1 MGLFDRFRGG
11 RRTAPKLSPP
21 LAPERAAPP
30 AYELT
35 VEIGG
40 EVSRMIVPVDLEQVF
55 APETDSGPSR
65 TAAECWVPAD
75 RFVDVGGRQI
85 GGGLFYMGDGLRGAD
100 KSYIGEPALIDP
112 NLAVGTGDTSDNG
125 YWPAYET
132 LSAAQRGAYLDW
144 LAGPRRRR
152 EADQT
157 QLFLYFYGLERRL
170 LADPKSDD
178 NARAERNALIRELE
192 RLKEEGDEDEK
203 QGSFAPYLD
212 ALLDFLAAE
221 DLLAGTRKVEPPT
234 EPCRWEVP
242 LTLRMMIGELA
253 AARLRLPGELAVSFV
268 LSNPEVYLRTPAK
281 RCPEEFTH
289 LFSIRYRERF
299 GEGLTLPEGAPLRL
313 SYRTA
318 SQGLDEAG
326 RRTSVPDVCSS
337 AQLIEPLR
345 ELGRDCSD
353 ELAPYSRWLG
363 RHPENAGSKGTA
375 LLPAPLLAGS
385 DDPAVASLR
394 QLLATDS
401 TDDELRVVEAHD
413 LIDLWEPG
421 ADKLGKKDAVLLC
434 QLLEKLGCGVE
445 PDPRFGSPNFKR
457 EMPAVLFP
465 LGDGDPRAPSPAY
478 AAAGLLLHLMAA
490 VAQADGTVSG
500 EEEALLE
507 THILAVDE
515 LYPGEQVRLRAHAKW
530 LTRSKLRLP
539 GLGKGGANLSD
550 MERQAM
556 ARSVVALAAADG
568 EIDPEE
574 VKTLQRI
581 YKLLGLDPEGVY
593 SELHAASAGDG
604 PVVVREAAQGEVGE
618 PIPRRA
624 SNESRRGLDRA
635 AIDAKIEETAAVST
649 LLSGIFSEAEED
661 EAPNESVAAPS
672 IEEPASADVAA
683 PNLPAAERAFAAA
696 LAERE
701 SWSREEVEAL
711 AAQHEVMIDGAL
723 ETVNE
728 AAFDLCGAPFCEGD
742 QPIEVDSEV
751 AKEMLA

>member
-1 MGLFDRFRGG
+1 
-11 RRTAPKLSPP
+11 
-21 LAPERAAPP
+21 
-30 AYELT
+30 
-35 VEIGG
+35 
-40 EVSRMIVPVDLEQVF
+40 MIIPVDLDQVF
-55 APETDSGPSR
+55 APTDHGPRR
-65 TAAECWVPAD
+65 TASECWIPAD
-75 RFVDVGGRQI
+75 RAVEVGDRQI
-85 GGGLFYMGDGLRGAD
+85 RGGLFYMGDGLRGAD

-112 NLAVGTGDTSDNG
+112 SLAVGTGGVTDPG

-132 LSAAQRGAYLDW
+132 LSPAHRGAYLSW
-144 LAGPRRRR
+144 LAGPRLRR

-157 QLFLYFYGLERRL
+157 QLFIYFYGLERRL
-170 LADPKSDD
+170 LADPKSD
-178 NARAERNALIRELE
+178 NRARAERVALIRELE
-192 RLKEEGDEDEK
+192 RLMGEGDENEEH
-203 QGSFAPYLD
+203 GSFAPYLE

-253 AARLRLPGELAVSFV
+253 AARLRLPAELAQSWI
-268 LSNPEVYLRTPAK
+268 LSSPEAYLRTPAQ
-281 RCPEEFTH
+281 RCPEEFAR
-289 LFSIRYRERF
+289 LFSLRYRERF
-299 GEGLTLPEGAPLRL
+299 GEGLPLPEGAPLRL

-345 ELGRDCSD
+345 KLGRDCSD

-363 RHPENAGSKGTA
+363 RHPGDAGFKGTA

-385 DDPAVASLR
+385 DDRAVASLR
-394 QLLATDS
+394 QLLVTDA
-401 TDDELRVVEAHD
+401 DDEPRVIEAND

-434 QLLEKLGCGVE
+434 QLLEKLGCGIE
-445 PDPRFGSPNFKR
+445 PDPRFGSPNLKR

-478 AAAGLLLHLMAA
+478 AAAGLLLHLMTA

-515 LYPGEQVRLRAHAKW
+515 LYPGEQVRLQAHAKW

-539 GLGKGGANLSD
+539 SLGKDGANLSEA
-550 MERQAM
+550 ERRAI

-604 PVVVREAAQGEVGE
+604 PVVVREGAPGESGE
-618 PIPRRA
+618 PIPQRGSSEA
-624 SNESRRGLDRA
+624 RRGLDRA

-661 EAPNESVAAPS
+661 VAPKESIAVPS
-672 IEEPASADVAA
+672 TEGPVPDDVAT
-683 PNLPAAERAFAAA
+683 PNLPVAERAFAAA

-728 AAFDLCGAPFCEGD
+728 AAFELCGAPFCEGD
-742 QPIEVDSEV
+742 QPIEIDSEV

>member
-1 MGLFDRFRGG
+1 
-11 RRTAPKLSPP
+11 
-21 LAPERAAPP
+21 
-30 AYELT
+30 
-35 VEIGG
+35 
-40 EVSRMIVPVDLEQVF
+40 MIVPVDLDQIF
-55 APETDSGPSR
+55 APETESGSR
-65 TAAECWVPAD
+65 RAAAECWVPAD
-75 RFVDVGGRQI
+75 RTVEVGGRQI
-85 GGGLFYMGDGLRGAD
+85 RGGLIYMGDGLRGAD

-112 NLAVGTGDTSDNG
+112 SLAVGTGDTSDTG

-132 LSAAQRGAYLDW
+132 LSPAHRGAYLDW
-144 LAGPRRRR
+144 LAGPRLRR

-178 NARAERNALIRELE
+178 SARGERDSLIGELE
-192 RLKEEGDEDEK
+192 RLKDEGDEDEK
-203 QGSFAPYLD
+203 HGSFAPYLD

-221 DLLAGTRKVEPPT
+221 DLLAGTREVEPPT

-242 LTLRMMIGELA
+242 LTLRMMVGEVA
-253 AARLRLPGELAVSFV
+253 AARLRLPAELAESLV

-281 RCPEEFTH
+281 RCPEEFAR

-299 GEGLTLPEGAPLRL
+299 GQGLALPEGAPLRL

-345 ELGRDCSD
+345 QLGRGCSD

-363 RHPENAGSKGTA
+363 RHQGDADFKGMA
-375 LLPAPLLAGS
+375 LLPAPLLVDS

-394 QLLATDS
+394 QLLTTD
-401 TDDELRVVEAHD
+401 TDDDVLRVIEAND

-434 QLLEKLGCGVE
+434 QLLEKLGCGIE
-445 PDPRFGSPNFKR
+445 PDPRFGSPNLKR

-478 AAAGLLLHLMAA
+478 AAAGLLPHPMAA
-490 VAQADGTVSG
+490 VAQADGTVSD

-515 LYPGEQVRLRAHAKW
+515 LYPGEQVRLRAHARW

-539 GLGKGGANLSD
+539 SLGKGGANLSEA
-550 MERQAM
+550 ERQAM
-556 ARSVVALAAADG
+556 VRSVVALAAADG

-574 VKTLQRI
+574 VKTLQKI
-581 YKLLGLDPEGVY
+581 FKLFGLDPESVY

-604 PVVVREAAQGEVGE
+604 PVVIRKGVTGESGE
-618 PIPRRA
+618 PIPQRGSSKGRH
-624 SNESRRGLDRA
+624 GLDRA

-661 EAPNESVAAPS
+661 EAPNESVAVPS
-672 IEEPASADVAA
+672 IEEPASGGVAT
-683 PNLPAAERAFAAA
+683 PNLPAAERAFAVA

-701 SWSREEVEAL
+701 SWSRDEAEAL

-728 AAFDLCGAPFCEGD
+728 AAFELCGAPFCEGD
-742 QPIEVDSEV
+742 QPIEIDSEV

>member
-1 MGLFDRFRGG
+1 
-11 RRTAPKLSPP
+11 
-21 LAPERAAPP
+21 
-30 AYELT
+30 
-35 VEIGG
+35 
-40 EVSRMIVPVDLEQVF
+40 MIVPVDLDRVF
-55 APETDSGPSR
+55 APETESGSRR
-65 TAAECWVPAD
+65 TAAECWIPAD
-75 RFVDVGGRQI
+75 RTVVVGGRQI
-85 GGGLFYMGDGLRGAD
+85 QGGLFYMGGGLRGAD
-100 KSYIGEPALIDP
+100 KSYVGEPALIDP
-112 NLAVGTGDTSDNG
+112 SLAVGTGDATDPG

-132 LSAAQRGAYLDW
+132 MSPAHRGAFLRW
-144 LAGPRRRR
+144 LAGPRLRR

-157 QLFLYFYGLERRL
+157 QLFVYFYGLERRL

-178 NARAERNALIRELE
+178 SARSERGALVSELE
-192 RLKEEGDEDEK
+192 RLHEEGDGDEK
-203 QGSFAPYLD
+203 HGSFAPYLE

-234 EPCRWEVP
+234 KPCRWEVP

-253 AARLRLPGELAVSFV
+253 AARLRLPAELAQSWIA
-268 LSNPEVYLRTPAK
+268 SSPEAYLRTPAQ
-281 RCPEEFTH
+281 RCAEEFAR
-289 LFSIRYRERF
+289 LFSVRYRERF
-299 GEGLTLPEGAPLRL
+299 GEGLALPEGAPLRL

-345 ELGRDCSD
+345 QLGRDCSD
-353 ELAPYSRWLG
+353 ELAPYSRWHG
-363 RHPENAGSKGTA
+363 RHPEDAGFKGTA
-375 LLPAPLLAGS
+375 LLPAPLLADS

-394 QLLATDS
+394 ELLATDA
-401 TDDELRVVEAHD
+401 DDELRVIEAND
-413 LIDLWEPG
+413 LIDLWEPD
-421 ADKLGKKDAVLLC
+421 AEKLAKKDAVLLC
-434 QLLEKLGCGVE
+434 QLLEKLGCGIE

-539 GLGKGGANLSD
+539 GPGKGGADLSEA
-550 MERQAM
+550 ERQAI

-568 EIDPEE
+568 EIDPGE
-574 VKTLQRI
+574 VKTLQRVF
-581 YKLLGLDPEGVY
+581 KLLGLDPESVY

-604 PVVVREAAQGEVGE
+604 PVVVREGTPGEAGE
-618 PIPRRA
+618 PIPQSG
-624 SNESRRGLDRA
+624 SNEARRGLDRA

-649 LLSGIFSEAEED
+649 LLSGIFSAAEDD
-661 EAPNESVAAPS
+661 ESPTETVAVPS
-672 IEEPASADVAA
+672 IEEPATKEVAA
-683 PNLPAAERAFAAA
+683 VNLPAAERAFAVA

-728 AAFDLCGAPFCEGD
+728 AAFELCGAPFCEGD
-742 QPIEVDSEV
+742 QPIEIDPEV

>member
-1 MGLFDRFRGG
+1 
-11 RRTAPKLSPP
+11 
-21 LAPERAAPP
+21 
-30 AYELT
+30 
-35 VEIGG
+35 
-40 EVSRMIVPVDLEQVF
+40 MIVPVDLDQVF
-55 APETDSGPSR
+55 APADHGPRR
-65 TAAECWVPAD
+65 TAFECWVPAD
-75 RFVDVGGRQI
+75 RTVEVGGRQI
-85 GGGLFYMGDGLRGAD
+85 QGGLIYMGDGLRGAD
-100 KSYIGEPALIDP
+100 KSYVGEPALIDP
-112 NLAVGTGDTSDNG
+112 SLAVGTGDATDPG

-132 LSAAQRGAYLDW
+132 MSPGQRGAFLRW
-144 LAGPRRRR
+144 LAGPRPRR

-157 QLFLYFYGLERRL
+157 QLFVYFYGLERRL

-178 NARAERNALIRELE
+178 GARAERGALVRELE
-192 RLKEEGDEDEK
+192 RLKGEGDEDEK
-203 QGSFAPYLD
+203 QGSFAPYLE

-221 DLLAGTRKVEPPT
+221 DLLAGTRMVEPPT

-253 AARLRLPGELAVSFV
+253 AARLRLPAELAQSWIVS
-268 LSNPEVYLRTPAK
+268 SPEAYLRTPAQ
-281 RCPEEFTH
+281 RCPEEFAR
-289 LFSIRYRERF
+289 LFSVRYRERF
-299 GEGLTLPEGAPLRL
+299 GEGLALPEGAPLRL
-313 SYRTA
+313 GYRTA
-318 SQGLDEAG
+318 SQGLEEAG
-326 RRTSVPDVCSS
+326 QRTSVPDVCSS

-345 ELGRDCSD
+345 QLGRDCSD

-363 RHPENAGSKGTA
+363 RHPEDAGFKGTA
-375 LLPAPLLAGS
+375 LLPAPLLDDS

-394 QLLATDS
+394 QLLTTATI
-401 TDDELRVVEAHD
+401 DDELRVIEANR
-413 LIDLWEPG
+413 LIELWEPG

-434 QLLEKLGCGVE
+434 QLLEKLGCGIE
-445 PDPRFGSPNFKR
+445 PDPRFGSPNLKR

-465 LGDGDPRAPSPAY
+465 LADGDPRAPSPAY

-490 VAQADGTVSG
+490 VAQADGTVSD

-507 THILAVDE
+507 MHILAVDE

-539 GLGKGGANLSD
+539 GLGKGGANLSEA
-550 MERQAM
+550 ERQAI

-568 EIDPEE
+568 EIDPGE

-581 YKLLGLDPEGVY
+581 YKLLDLDPEGVY

-604 PVVVREAAQGEVGE
+604 PVVVREGAPGEPGE
-618 PIPRRA
+618 PIPQRG
-624 SNESRRGLDRA
+624 SNEARHGLDRA

-661 EAPNESVAAPS
+661 EEPNESATVPS
-672 IEEPASADVAA
+672 IEEPTSGDVAA
-683 PNLPAAERAFAAA
+683 ANLPTAERAFAAA

-728 AAFDLCGAPFCEGD
+728 AAFELCGAPFCEGD

>member
-1 MGLFDRFRGG
+1 
-11 RRTAPKLSPP
+11 
-21 LAPERAAPP
+21 
-30 AYELT
+30 
-35 VEIGG
+35 
-40 EVSRMIVPVDLEQVF
+40 MIVPVDLDQVF
-55 APETDSGPSR
+55 APADHGPCR
-65 TAAECWVPAD
+65 TASECWTPAD
-75 RFVDVGGRQI
+75 RTVEVGGRQI
-85 GGGLFYMGDGLRGAD
+85 RGGLFYMGNGLRGAD

-112 NLAVGTGDTSDNG
+112 HLAVGTGDATDPG

-132 LSAAQRGAYLDW
+132 LSPAHRGAFLSW
-144 LAGPRRRR
+144 LAGPRLRR

-157 QLFLYFYGLERRL
+157 QLFIYFYGLERRL

-178 NARAERNALIRELE
+178 SARAERGSLTLELE
-192 RLKEEGDEDEK
+192 RLKGEGDEDEK
-203 QGSFAPYLD
+203 HGSFAPYLD

-253 AARLRLPGELAVSFV
+253 AARLRLPAELAQSWI
-268 LSNPEVYLRTPAK
+268 LSSPEAYLRTPAQ
-281 RCPEEFTH
+281 RCPEEFAH

-299 GEGLTLPEGAPLRL
+299 GEGLVLPEGAPLRL
-313 SYRTA
+313 AYRTA

-345 ELGRDCSD
+345 QLGRECGDD
-353 ELAPYSRWLG
+353 LAPYSRWLG
-363 RHPENAGSKGTA
+363 RHAGGPGFKGTA
-375 LLPAPLLAGS
+375 LLPAPLLAQS
-385 DDPAVASLR
+385 DDPAAVSLR
-394 QLLATDS
+394 ELLT
-401 TDDELRVVEAHD
+401 TDDDGEPRVIEAND

-421 ADKLGKKDAVLLC
+421 ADRLGKKDAVLLC
-434 QLLEKLGCGVE
+434 QLLEKLGCGIE
-445 PDPRFGSPNFKR
+445 PDPRFGSPNLKR

-465 LGDGDPRAPSPAY
+465 LGAGDPRAPSPAY
-478 AAAGLLLHLMAA
+478 ATASVLLHLMAA

-507 THILAVDE
+507 THILGVDE

-530 LTRSKLRLP
+530 LTRSQVRLP
-539 GLGKGGANLSD
+539 SLGKGGASLSD
-550 MERQAM
+550 AERRAI

-581 YKLLGLDPEGVY
+581 YKLLGLDPQGVY

-604 PVVVREAAQGEVGE
+604 PVVVREGAPGEAGE
-618 PIPRRA
+618 PIPQRG
-624 SNESRRGLDRA
+624 SNEARRGLDRA
-635 AIDAKIEETAAVST
+635 AIEAKIEETAAVST

-661 EAPNESVAAPS
+661 VAPKESIAVPSTEGPAPD
-672 IEEPASADVAA
+672 DVAT
-683 PNLPAAERAFAAA
+683 PNLPVAERAFAAA

-701 SWSREEVEAL
+701 SWSREEVEAI
-711 AAQHEVMIDGAL
+711 AARHEVMIDGAL

-728 AAFDLCGAPFCEGD
+728 AAFELCGAPFSEGD
-742 QPIEVDSEV
+742 QPIEIDSEV

>member
-1 MGLFDRFRGG
+1 
-11 RRTAPKLSPP
+11 
-21 LAPERAAPP
+21 
-30 AYELT
+30 
-35 VEIGG
+35 
-40 EVSRMIVPVDLEQVF
+40 MIVPVDIDQIF
-55 APETDSGPSR
+55 APETEGASRR

-75 RFVDVGGRQI
+75 GTVEVAGRQI
-85 GGGLFYMGDGLRGAD
+85 RGGLFYMGDGLRGAD
-100 KSYIGEPALIDP
+100 KSYIGEPALVNP
-112 NLAVGTGDTSDNG
+112 SLAIGTGDVTDTG

-132 LSAAQRGAYLDW
+132 LSPAHRAAYLGW
-144 LAGPRRRR
+144 LGGPRLRR

-178 NARAERNALIRELE
+178 SARSERGALVSEVE
-192 RLKEEGDEDEK
+192 RLHEEGDEDEK
-203 QGSFAPYLD
+203 QGSFEPYLE

-253 AARLRLPGELAVSFV
+253 AARLRLPAELAQSWIVS
-268 LSNPEVYLRTPAK
+268 SPEAYLRTPAQ
-281 RCPEEFTH
+281 RCPEEFAR
-289 LFSIRYRERF
+289 LFSVRYRERF
-299 GEGLTLPEGAPLRL
+299 GEGLALPEGAPLRL
-313 SYRTA
+313 AYRTA

-345 ELGRDCSD
+345 QLGRDCSD

-363 RHPENAGSKGTA
+363 RNPGDAGFKGTA
-375 LLPAPLLAGS
+375 LLPAPLLADSG
-385 DDPAVASLR
+385 DPAVASLR
-394 QLLATDS
+394 QLLTTD
-401 TDDELRVVEAHD
+401 TADDEFRVIEANR

-434 QLLEKLGCGVE
+434 QLLEKLGCGIE
-445 PDPRFGSPNFKR
+445 PDPRFGSPNLKR

-490 VAQADGTVSG
+490 VAQADGTVSD

-539 GLGKGGANLSD
+539 SLGKGGANLSD
-550 MERQAM
+550 AERQAI
-556 ARSVVALAAADG
+556 ARSVVTLAAADG
-568 EIDPEE
+568 DIDPGE

-581 YKLLGLDPEGVY
+581 YKLLDLDPEGVY

-604 PVVVREAAQGEVGE
+604 PVVVREGAPGESGE
-618 PIPRRA
+618 PIPQRG
-624 SNESRRGLDRA
+624 SNEARRGLDRA
-635 AIDAKIEETAAVST
+635 AIDAKIEETVAVST
-649 LLSGIFSEAEED
+649 LLSGIFAEAEED
-661 EAPNESVAAPS
+661 EMPSERVAAPS
-672 IEEPASADVAA
+672 IEEPATGDVAA
-683 PNLPAAERAFAAA
+683 PNLPAAEHAFAAA

-728 AAFDLCGAPFCEGD
+728 AAFELCGAPFCEGD
-742 QPIEVDSEV
+742 QPIEIDSEV
-751 AKEMLA
+751 AKEMLT